1 MNTSD
6 LVRRVDELIEM
17 GNTVVTTRAGE
28 GLDETVD
35 SDAIKKFY
43 NAIELLIEIIHGYSR
58 PLSKKFVTEADKYNP
73 SDAEQGIAI
82 LKSLRTE
89 ILYAGEFG
97 S

>member
-17 GNTVVTTRAGE
+17 GNMVLATRTGV

-35 SDAIKKFY
+35 SAAINKFYDAIG
-43 NAIELLIEIIHGYSR
+43 LLTEKIHGYSH
-58 PLSKKFVTEADKYNP
+58 PLSRKFETEADRYNP
-73 SDAEQGIAI
+73 GDAEQGIAV
-82 LKSLRTE
+82 LKSLRIE